1 MNDLPKNKVIIGAIS
16 SVAVV
21 FIVCLT
27 VILVTASGVKKSAV
41 SGNGS
46 QQSQETTALSEENAK
61 DKSDDDEEGD
71 KISIT
76 GEPVTRKDED
86 NSEYSYKGNTTRT
99 TAYNPPA
106 PPAYYPPAGVQSNS
120 QMDDSYIFPS
130 DTAYL
135 TYDILSNYSRAEIRY
150 ITNEMYAR
158 HGKIFTQE
166 PYKSYFASKSW
177 YYGTDTSME
186 VVRARFNDIEA
197 ENLETIADYERMKGW
212 REPKKETT
220 TKRVTTT
227 MPPNSYDIETQQ
239 PTSGYTTDYYEE
251 TTAFEEPIQTDDYK
265 SFVTGTTCRIRNT
278 TPYHDGLNLRSE
290 ASKNSELLATLPEGT
305 VFEVQADYDPDDNSY
320 LYVSYYDDAT
330 GETILGWIFGPYLE
344 EI

>member
-1 MNDLPKNKVIIGAIS
+1 MNDLPKNKVIVGAIS

-21 FIVCLT
+21 FIICLT
-27 VILVTASGVKKSAV
+27 VILVTASGVKKAAV
-41 SGNGS
+41 G
-46 QQSQETTALSEENAK
+46 QQSQQTTALSEEN
-61 DKSDDDEEGD
+61 DQISVTGD
-71 KISIT
+71 
-76 GEPVTRKDED
+76 PVKKAED
-86 NSEYSYKGNTTRT
+86 NKEYSYKGNTTQT
-99 TAYNPPA
+99 TAYTSPA

-120 QMDDSYIFPS
+120 QLDDSYIFPS
-130 DTAYL
+130 DTTYL
-135 TYDILSNYSRAEIRY
+135 TYDILSNYSRTEIRY

-177 YYGTDTSME
+177 YHGTDTSME
-186 VVRARFNDIEA
+186 VVRARFNYIEA

-212 REPKKETT
+212 REPEKETT
-220 TKRVTTT
+220 TKKVTTT
-227 MPPNSYDIETQQ
+227 TPPYGYDIETEQS
-239 PTSGYTTDYYEE
+239 TYEDTAYYYEE

-265 SFVTGTTCRIRNT
+265 SFVTGMTCRIRNT

-305 VFEVQADYDPDDNSY
+305 VFEVQADYDPGDNSY
-320 LYVSYYDDAT
+320 LYVSYYNEAT

-344 EI
+344 KI